1 MGRKRGFNRHHKMA
15 VEAMEK
21 YPNTRNDDLELFFVT
36 LFQKGVY
43 IPVELRE
50 QIKKSEVN
58 FKTLIRE
65 RQKLQA
71 QGKYPPT
78 REDVMQR
85 RSQRAIDFHEHYSQN
100 SLKLD

>member
-1 MGRKRGFNRHHKMA
+1 MARKNGFNRHHQMA
-15 VEAMEK
+15 VDAMEK
-21 YPNTRNDDLELFFVT
+21 FPNTRNDDLELFFVA
-36 LFQKGVY
+36 LFQKGVFV
-43 IPVELRE
+43 PVEIRE
-50 QIKKSEVN
+50 KIKKSEVN

-78 REDVMQR
+78 RDDIMQR
-85 RSQRAIDFHEHYSQN
+85 RGQRASDFSEHYSQN

>member
-1 MGRKRGFNRHHKMA
+1 MGRKKGFNRHHQMA
-15 VEAMEK
+15 VDAMEK
-21 YPNTRNDDLELFFVT
+21 NPNTRNDDLELFFYA
-36 LFQKGVY
+36 LFQKGVF
-43 IPVELRE
+43 IPVELRQ

-78 REDVMQR
+78 REDIMQR
-85 RSQRAIDFHEHYSQN
+85 RGQRAIDFQEHYSQN